1 MRTTKPTTLRTW
13 SDHEGDPTAEG
24 LEIAGIMVTYAEL
37 VEIDSR
43 ESALDRG
50 VTPDLLEI
58 WQNQGGRDYA
68 QLVDWL
74 YEYAEQ
80 QEDCESVPFA
90 IDEGDDNFL
99 ADPYVTSLIQRV
111 RAAIGQTA
119 MSTDEALGNGWV
131 FGFCTP
137 GGTPISLT
145 INRTE

>member
-24 LEIAGIMVTYAEL
+24 LDIAGIMVTYAEL

-50 VTPDLLEI
+50 VTPELLEI

-74 YEYAEQ
+74 YHYASEQ
-80 QEDCESVPFA
+80 ENEQPA
-90 IDEGDDNFL
+90 PANL
-99 ADPYVTSLIQRV
+99 ATLIAKV
-111 RAAIGQTA
+111 RDALGATGLL
-119 MSTDEALGNGWV
+119 TDEPLGEGWV
-131 FGFCTP
+131 FGLVTQD
-137 GGTPISLT
+137 GTPIS
-145 INRTE
+145 ISIDRTP